1 VSAARAG
8 QVGSNLAG
16 RAGPAGQAELRH
28 LARHMVMG
36 LTVQFLLR
44 MAVNLIGQ
52 PSETTGDARIASTV
66 FLAAHALVSAGMV
79 IGAAQAVRAAAYL
92 GSPWR
97 SPAICGAAAITAT
110 VAAGVLTTITQ
121 SNWWSY
127 AMATGFIA
135 SLLIYGSLLLP
146 ARVPAPH
153 PDE

>member
-1 VSAARAG
+1 MSAARAG

-36 LTVQFLLR
+36 LIVQFLLG

-52 PSETTGDARIASTV
+52 PAQTTGDARIAGSI
-66 FLAAHALVSAGMV
+66 FLAAHVLVSAGMA
-79 IGAAQAVRAAAYL
+79 ISPAQAVRAATRL

-97 SPAICGAAAITAT
+97 SPAIWGAAAIAAT
-110 VAAGVLTTITQ
+110 VAAGVVTTITT

-127 AMATGFIA
+127 AMAAGFIA
-135 SLLIYGSLLLP
+135 SLLIYGSFLLP
-146 ARVPAPH
+146 VRAPAPH